1 MVGLFVKSK
10 PYLAQYSP
18 PPYGRAIIIRAPF
31 IPLYLASESRL
42 TSPIEICPTS
52 NMRTLVLKS
61 LSEHPTLEMWL
72 ENNYP
77 IVLCTDDKGVF

>member
-1 MVGLFVKSK
+1 
-10 PYLAQYSP
+10 
-18 PPYGRAIIIRAPF
+18 
-31 IPLYLASESRL
+31 
-42 TSPIEICPTS
+42 
-52 NMRTLVLKS
+52 MRTLVLKS